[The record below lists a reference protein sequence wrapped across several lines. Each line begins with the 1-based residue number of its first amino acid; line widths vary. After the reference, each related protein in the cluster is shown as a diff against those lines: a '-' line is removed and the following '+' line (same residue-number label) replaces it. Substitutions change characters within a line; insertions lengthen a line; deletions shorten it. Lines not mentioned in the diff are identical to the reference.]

1 MLFYRKENNE
11 NEIYTPTKRMKFYIL
26 EVKDGNKEPRITL
39 FKSQT
44 ELVTRL
50 FEQEVVEIKNGI
62 VEIKSISVVNGS
74 RTKIAVHL

>member
-1 MLFYRKENNE
+1 MLFYRRREQLA

-39 FKSQT
+39 SRVRP

-62 VEIKSISVVNGS
+62 VEIKSI
-74 RTKIAVHL
+74 TKKPDLELK